1 NLFNLS
7 EIIPFSLADE
17 LVFTNENHMEFMISR
32 FTEEQKSYIRSKS
45 KFYHNPTLP
54 KEYYHI
60 VYVSFVMEDSIVY
73 IYYFVNFYSRR
84 SYKHFLNVV
93 NELNKKYKLI
103 FKLHIFTNKNQM
115 DNESLEELES
125 NNVIVYDYL
134 PFTKFLNALT
144 KFDVLLISDAD
155 TKGDKPY
162 NPYLPSK
169 LSDYLGSGSLILAM
183 T

>member
-1 NLFNLS
+1 
-7 EIIPFSLADE
+7 
-17 LVFTNENHMEFMISR
+17 
-32 FTEEQKSYIRSKS
+32 
-45 KFYHNPTLP
+45 
-54 KEYYHI
+54 
-60 VYVSFVMEDSIVY
+60 MEDSIVN
-73 IYYFVNFYSRR
+73 IAYFGNFYSRR

-144 KFDVLLISDAD
+144 YFDVFLISDSYIKY
-155 TKGDKPY
+155 TKSY
-162 NPYLPSK
+162 
-169 LSDYLGSGSLILAM
+169 IQ
-183 T
+183 